1 MTPKLQRRLIPIFKR
16 LLIGIF
22 LFAFANAPAQSPAEK
37 KVVTPIAPLAW
48 HRVIRRSA
56 PAAPLRPA
64 GNGKAEWAIHVVE
77 FDVRHPYLQI
87 ETVKAGDHLQGK
99 ERTSAM
105 AARRDQAKHR
115 VVAAINGDFFDV
127 GTGTPINL
135 QLFNGNVIRPPTNRS
150 VFAISAAEKPLIS
163 FLSLAGS
170 LQAKTGFWQ
179 TLNGFNRARQADEL
193 IFFNALFGSSTGT
206 NNFGS
211 EVRLKPLKKF
221 AVNDTQRAVVM
232 DIRRH
237 AGNMPLDNSTY
248 ILSGHGAAENWLLRY
263 LAAGDTIKFVWRIP
277 EISWRLVE
285 AIGGLPR
292 LVRDGN
298 LSIETQAEGGSDS
311 FTNTRHP
318 RTAVG
323 FNADTSRFFFV
334 TVDGRQPGYSDGMT
348 LPELGNFMRELGCT
362 QALNLD
368 GGGSTTLVVRGKV
381 VNRPSDP
388 SGERAVANALLLICT
403 APAGQL
409 LHLDITTPRAALRPG
424 EKFDFN
430 MTAADN
436 FYNPLNIVD
445 TDVLWKVSKKI
456 GKIDKYGI
464 FTAGAKVDS
473 GYVIAYRKQVRDSAW
488 VVIKN

>member
-1 MTPKLQRRLIPIFKR
+1 MQRRLIPIFNC

-22 LFAFANAPAQSPAEK
+22 LFTFAAAQAQSTAGKE
-37 KVVTPIAPLAW
+37 VVTPIGPLAW
-48 HRVIRRSA
+48 HRVI
-56 PAAPLRPA
+56 LRPA
-64 GNGKAEWAIHVVE
+64 ADSPLRSAATGRTEWAIHVVE

-105 AARRDQAKHR
+105 AARRDQTAHR

-127 GTGTPINL
+127 GTGVPINL

-170 LQAKTGFWQ
+170 MQTQTGLWQ
-179 TLNGFNRARQADEL
+179 TLNGFNRARHTDEL
-193 IFFNALFGSSTGT
+193 IFYNAHFGSSTGT

-211 EVRLKPLKKF
+211 EARIKPLQPF
-221 AVNDTQRAVVM
+221 AVNDTLRAVVM

-248 ILSGHGAAENWLLRY
+248 ILSGHGAAENWLVRH

-277 EISWRLVE
+277 ETSWRLVE

-298 LSIETQAEGGSDS
+298 VSIESQTEGGSDS

-348 LPELGNFMRELGCT
+348 LPELANFIRELGCT
-362 QALNLD
+362 QAINLD
-368 GGGSTTLVVRGKV
+368 GGGSTTMVVRGKV
-381 VNRPSDP
+381 VNRPSDTA
-388 SGERAVANALLLICT
+388 GERAVANALLLVCT

-409 LHLDITTPRAALRPG
+409 LYLDITTPRAILHPG
-424 EKFDFN
+424 EKIDFN
-430 MTAADN
+430 ITAADN
-436 FYNPLNIVD
+436 YYNPLNIVD
-445 TDVLWKVSKKI
+445 TEVLWKMSKKI

-464 FTAGAKVDS
+464 FTAGAKSDS
-473 GYVIAYRKQVRDSAW
+473 GYVFAYRRQARDSAW